1 MKAAVLKTRGKD
13 GLRIGQF
20 DDPTPQP
27 GEAVMKVKAGGIN
40 RIDLYMRDIG
50 KGITHELPIV
60 LGVDGAGEI
69 AEAPKGSSLKPGDPV
84 ILYPMAYCG
93 RCPACSRGDQPN
105 CRKFDICG
113 ETRHGTFAEYIA
125 MPEKCFLP
133 KPEALSWTQAAALP
147 VAYLTAWRMMFGK
160 DPLQPAE
167 TVLIMGVGGGVSSA
181 CLQMAK
187 MIGARAIVTSSTGA
201 KLDWARN
208 LGADHG
214 INYHEDDVAK
224 CVMELTAGG
233 GVDMV
238 IDNVGEASWGTS
250 LRSLRPGGRIVT
262 CGATTGAHPSADIQ
276 RLFARQ
282 IAVFGSTLG
291 GVDEFRQLIDVAARG
306 LISPQIDRT
315 YALTEIEDG
324 FEHLEHGKQS
334 GKLVVELGA

>member
-1 MKAAVLKTRGKD
+1 MKAAVLETRGKE

-20 DDPTPQP
+20 DDPTPRP
-27 GEAVMKVKAGGIN
+27 GDAVMRVKAGGIN

-50 KGITHELPIV
+50 KGITHDLPIV

-69 AEAPKGSSLKPGDPV
+69 AEAPEGSPLKPGDPV

-93 RCPACSRGDQPN
+93 RCPACTRGDQPN

-113 ETRHGTFAEYIA
+113 ETRHGTFADYIA

-133 KPEALSWTQAAALP
+133 KPDTLSWTQAAALP

-187 MIGARAIVTSSTGA
+187 MIGAKAIVTSSTGE
-201 KLDWARN
+201 KLDWAGAI
-208 LGADHG
+208 GADHA
-214 INYHEDDVAK
+214 INYREDDVAK
-224 CVMELTAGG
+224 SVMELTGG
-233 GVDMV
+233 AGVDMV
-238 IDNVGEASWGTS
+238 IDNVGEASWGAS

-282 IAVFGSTLG
+282 IAVYGSTLG
-291 GVDEFRQLIDVAARG
+291 GVDEFRQLIDVTARG
-306 LISPQIDRT
+306 LISPLIDAC
-315 YALTEIEDG
+315 YALDDIEAG
-324 FEHLEHGKQS
+324 FRRMEQGEQM
-334 GKLVVELGA
+334 GKLVLEIVG

>member
-1 MKAAVLKTRGKD
+1 MKAAVLETRGRD

-20 DDPTPQP
+20 DDPKPRP
-27 GEAVMKVKAGGIN
+27 GEAVMRVKAGGIN
-40 RIDLYMRDIG
+40 RIDLYMRDVG

-69 AEAPKGSSLKPGDPV
+69 AEAPEGSPLKPGDPV

-93 RCPACSRGDQPN
+93 RCRACSRGDQPN
-105 CRKFDICG
+105 CIKFDICG

-133 KPEALSWTQAAALP
+133 KPETLSWTEAAALP

-187 MIGARAIVTSSTGA
+187 MIGARAIVTSSTEA
-201 KLDWARN
+201 KLDWARK
-208 LGADHG
+208 LGANDG
-214 INYHEDDVAK
+214 INYRDEDVAK
-224 CVMELTAGG
+224 RVMDLTAGG

-238 IDNVGEASWGTS
+238 IDNVGEASWGAS
-250 LRSLRPGGRIVT
+250 LRSLRAGGRIVT

-282 IAVFGSTLG
+282 IAVYGSTLG
-291 GVDEFRQLIDVAARG
+291 GADEFRQLIDVTARG
-306 LISPQIDRT
+306 LISPLIDT
-315 YALTEIEDG
+315 AYALDDIGSG
-324 FEHLEHGKQS
+324 FARMEQGEQQ
-334 GKLVVELGA
+334 GKLMVEIGG

>member
-1 MKAAVLKTRGKD
+1 MKAAVLETRGKE
-13 GLRIGQF
+13 GLRIGEF
-20 DDPTPQP
+20 DDPTPRP
-27 GEAVMKVKAGGIN
+27 GEAVMRVKAGGIN
-40 RIDLYMRDIG
+40 RIDLYMRDVG
-50 KGITHELPIV
+50 KGITHDLPIV

-69 AEAPKGSSLKPGDPV
+69 AEAPEGSPLKPGDPV

-93 RCPACSRGDQPN
+93 RCPACTRGDQPN

-113 ETRHGTFAEYIA
+113 ETRHGTFADYIA

-133 KPEALSWTQAAALP
+133 KPDTLSWTQAAALP

-167 TVLIMGVGGGVSSA
+167 TVLVMGVGGGVSSA

-187 MIGARAIVTSSTGA
+187 MIGAKAIVTSSTA
-201 KLDWARN
+201 EKLDWAAKI
-208 LGADHG
+208 GADHA
-214 INYHEDDVAK
+214 INYREDDVAK
-224 CVMELTAGG
+224 SVMELTEGA

-238 IDNVGEASWGTS
+238 IDNVGEASWGAS

-282 IAVFGSTLG
+282 IAVYGSTLG
-291 GVDEFRQLIDVAARG
+291 GVDEFRRLIDVAARG
-306 LISPQIDRT
+306 LVSPLIDACYT
-315 YALTEIEDG
+315 LDDIEAG
-324 FEHLEHGKQS
+324 FARMEQGEQK
-334 GKLVVELGA
+334 GKLVLEIGG